1 MSKEWCFSAL
11 KFIVLSER
19 DNVATA
25 LETIPIDTEVQ
36 IPTKNKLIK
45 LKQEIQFGHKFALED
60 ILKGDRIIKYGET
73 IGVATCNILKGFH
86 VHVHNLEGTRGR
98 GDKVD

>member
-1 MSKEWCFSAL
+1 MWCFSVL
-11 KFIVLSER
+11 KYIVLSER

-25 LETIPIDTEVQ
+25 LENIPIDTEIQ
-36 IPTKNKLIK
+36 IPLKNNLIK

>member
-1 MSKEWCFSAL
+1 MWCFSVL
-11 KFIVLSER
+11 KYIVLSER

-25 LETIPIDTEVQ
+25 LENIPIDSEIQ
-36 IPTKNKLIK
+36 IPLKNNLIK

-60 ILKGDRIIKYGET
+60 ILKGDRIIKYGEA

-98 GDKVD
+98 GDKV

>member
-1 MSKEWCFSAL
+1 MKY
-11 KFIVLSER
+11 IVLSER

-25 LETIPIDTEVQ
+25 LENIPIDTEVQ
-36 IPTKNKLIK
+36 IPTKNNLIK

>member
-1 MSKEWCFSAL
+1 MVFFIL
-11 KFIVLSER
+11 KYIVLSES

-25 LETIPIDTEVQ
+25 LENIPVDTEVH
-36 IPTKNKLIK
+36 IPPKNNLIK

-60 ILKGDRIIKYGET
+60 ISEGERIIKYGET
-73 IGVATCNILKGFH
+73 IGVATCNISRGYH

-98 GDKVD
+98 GDRSD

>member
-1 MSKEWCFSAL
+1 MWCFSEL
-11 KFIVLSER
+11 KYIILTER

-25 LETIPIDTEVQ
+25 LENIPIDTEVQ
-36 IPTKNKLIK
+36 ISPKNSLIK
-45 LKQEIQFGHKFALED
+45 LKQDIQFGHKFALED
-60 ILKGDRIIKYGET
+60 ISQGERIIKYGET
-73 IGVATCNILKGFH
+73 IGLATCNILKGFH

>member
-1 MSKEWCFSAL
+1 MKEWCFSVL
-11 KFIVLSER
+11 KYIILSER

-25 LETIPIDTEVQ
+25 LENIPIDTEVQ
-36 IPTKNKLIK
+36 IPKKNNLIK

-98 GDKVD
+98 GDKVE

>member
-1 MSKEWCFSAL
+1 MKY
-11 KFIVLSER
+11 IVLSER

-25 LETIPIDTEVQ
+25 LENIPIHSEIQ
-36 IPTKNKLIK
+36 IPLKNNLVK

-98 GDKVD
+98 GDKV

>member
-1 MSKEWCFSAL
+1 M

-25 LETIPIDTEVQ
+25 LENIPIGSEIQ
-36 IPTKNKLIK
+36 IPLKNNLVK

-98 GDKVD
+98 GDKV

>member
-1 MSKEWCFSAL
+1 MWCFSVL
-11 KFIVLSER
+11 KYIVLSES

-25 LETIPIDTEVQ
+25 LENIPIDTEIQ
-36 IPTKNKLIK
+36 IPLKNNLIK

>member
-1 MSKEWCFSAL
+1 MWCFSVL
-11 KFIVLSER
+11 KYIVLSER

-25 LETIPIDTEVQ
+25 LENIPIDSEIQ
-36 IPTKNKLIK
+36 IPLKNNLIK
-45 LKQEIQFGHKFALED
+45 LKQEIRFGHKFALED

-98 GDKVD
+98 GDKV